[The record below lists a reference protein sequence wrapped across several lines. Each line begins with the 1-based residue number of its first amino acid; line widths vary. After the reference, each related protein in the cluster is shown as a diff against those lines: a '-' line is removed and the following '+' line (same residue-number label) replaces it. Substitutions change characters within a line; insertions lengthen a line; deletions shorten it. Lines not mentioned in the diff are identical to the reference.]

1 MNEFT
6 KDRSGTGTR
15 EWSES
20 SYNVGIG
27 CKNACLYCYARVHA
41 LRFGIIKTRDEWST
55 ERLSNK
61 KIKPEK
67 RKGIIMFPTQHDIT
81 PFYLPEIMKALDALL
96 SVGNKILL
104 VSKPHPE
111 CIEAICERY
120 VEHKDNILFRFT
132 IGDVNPYISSFW
144 EPGAPLP
151 EERFEALGITKHYG
165 FQTSVSIE
173 PMLRDIEGT
182 LCVAHAV
189 KPFVTEKIWIG
200 KMNKI
205 DERVKASSPGMSNII
220 KAIKIWQSDFN
231 ILRLVNELRNDPMIE
246 WKDSIKKV
254 IEKENK

>member
-1 MNEFT
+1 MSEFT
-6 KDRSGTGTR
+6 KNRSGTGTR

-20 SYNVGIG
+20 SYNIGIG
-27 CKNACLYCYARVHA
+27 CKNACIYCYSRVHA

-120 VEHKDNILFRFT
+120 VEHRDNILFRFT
-132 IGDVNPYISSFW
+132 IGTLDSKISQFW

-151 EERFEALGITKHYG
+151 EERIESLKIARHYG

-173 PMLRDIEGT
+173 PMIQGTEGT
-182 LCVAHAV
+182 LQTVNAIR
-189 KPFVTEKIWIG
+189 PYVTEKIWIG

-205 DERVKASSPGMSNII
+205 DERVEISSPDIALGIT
-220 KAIKIWQSDFN
+220 AIKISQSDCN
-231 ILRLVNELRNDPMIE
+231 ILELVKKFKRDPMIE
-246 WKDSIKKV
+246 WKDSIKK
-254 IEKENK
+254 IIDKEAG